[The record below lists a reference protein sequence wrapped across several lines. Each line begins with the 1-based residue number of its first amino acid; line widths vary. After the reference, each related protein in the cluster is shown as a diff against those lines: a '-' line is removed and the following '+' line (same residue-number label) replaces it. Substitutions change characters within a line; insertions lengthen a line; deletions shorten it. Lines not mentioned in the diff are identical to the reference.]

1 MLGGWIII
9 GAVEVSWVGAVDAV
23 GVGDVICIGVGRGV
37 NAFVGGDSAVAGSGF
52 LAGGSTV
59 ADAGEGSVVKAPA
72 ALQALRVLALM
83 ALTFQ

>member
-1 MLGGWIII
+1 VLGGWIII
-9 GAVEVSWVGAVDAV
+9 GAVEVSRVGAVDAV
-23 GVGDVICIGVGRGV
+23 GVGGVICIGAGGVGRGA
-37 NAFVGGDSAVAGSGF
+37 NMVAGCVF

-59 ADAGEGSVVKAPA
+59 TDAGGGSVVKAPT